1 MGQFIVEYFCHFML
15 YQQKTYTLLLIN
27 DNRNVIE
34 RIVNYYYTDI
44 SQASQIKAKVKI
56 KLTII
61 IFKST
66 SKLYIKKYYIY
77 IIILMKQ
84 HYNILTALIPEKKII
99 HFVKCP

>member
-1 MGQFIVEYFCHFML
+1 MDQFMVKYICHFML

-27 DNRNVIE
+27 DNRKVIE

-77 IIILMKQ
+77 IIMHMKQ
-84 HYNILTALIPEKKII
+84 HYNILTALISEKKII